1 MYVFIFYFGGG
12 DIMSAKIKNMVVEV
26 PFVNNNM
33 KLRTT
38 DGTRVFAFD
47 AENTRQDFMQNY
59 AVRCLMALQRHKKY

>member
-1 MYVFIFYFGGG
+1 
-12 DIMSAKIKNMVVEV
+12 MVVEV

-33 KLRTT
+33 ELRTT